1 MTSEAL
7 YFDSLKKLQSRGHL
21 DSDEVELLL
30 EAVFAQQISEIQIGA
45 LLSALSVKGETVE
58 EIVGFA
64 RGMRRFA
71 VALRHNLPRVID
83 TAGTGGDAAGTFNI
97 STAAAFVI
105 AGAGVSV
112 AKHGNRAMS
121 GKCGS
126 ADVLSQLGFNLEAP
140 PSVLNECLAK
150 VGITFLFAP
159 LFHPAM
165 KTVGK
170 VRRELGVRTVF
181 NLLGPLLNPAG
192 ARRQIIGVFSP
203 ALTETLAEALRQLD
217 CEQALLFSG
226 EDGLDEMSV
235 DGRTQI
241 TELRD
246 GKLKTRFVV
255 PEDFGLTRRKRS
267 ELRGGDS
274 AENARIL
281 RNVLEDRCSEAQ
293 RDVVLLNAAAGIYVA
308 GASQSI
314 AEAMTLA
321 RASLS
326 SGSALGKL
334 ELLVN
339 LSKHS
344 LAETA
349 LQ

>member
-1 MTSEAL
+1 MTSQAL
-7 YFDSLKKLQSRGHL
+7 YFDSLKKLQSGSHL

-30 EAVFAQQISEIQIGA
+30 EAVFAEQISEIQIGA

-71 VALRHNLPRVID
+71 VALRHNLPRVVD

-97 STAAAFVI
+97 STAAALVI

-150 VGITFLFAP
+150 AGITFLFAP
-159 LFHPAM
+159 QFHPAM
-165 KTVGK
+165 KAVGK

-192 ARRQIIGVFSP
+192 ARRQIVGVFSLE
-203 ALTETLAEALRQLD
+203 LTERLGEALRQLN
-217 CEQALLFSG
+217 CEQALVFSG
-226 EDGLDEMSV
+226 EEGLDEITLE
-235 DGRTQI
+235 GRTQF

-246 GKLKTRFVV
+246 GVLRTEFLV
-255 PEDFGLTRRKRS
+255 PEDFGLQRRNRS
-267 ELRGGDS
+267 EFQGGDT

-281 RNVLEDRCSEAQ
+281 RDVLENRGREAQ
-293 RDVVLLNAAAGIYVA
+293 RDIVLLNAAAGIYVA
-308 GASQSI
+308 GAASSV
-314 AEAMTLA
+314 AEGLTLA
-321 RASLS
+321 RTSLC

-334 ELLVN
+334 EQLVE
-339 LSKHS
+339 LSNRS
-344 LAETA
+344 LAGTA

>member
-1 MTSEAL
+1 MTPKPFYLDA
-7 YFDSLKKLQSRGHL
+7 LKKLQSRTHL
-21 DSDEVELLL
+21 ESSEAELLL
-30 EAVFAQQISEIQIGA
+30 QAIFEQQLSEVQTAA
-45 LLSALSVKGETVE
+45 LLSSLAAKGETVD

-71 VALRHNLPRVID
+71 VTLKHSQPRLVD

-105 AGAGVSV
+105 AGAGVPV

-126 ADVLSQLGFNLEAP
+126 ADVLSHLGVNIEAP
-140 PSVLNECLAK
+140 VRVLEECLDK
-150 VGITFLFAP
+150 GGITFLFAP

-165 KTVGK
+165 KAVGK

-192 ARRQIIGVFSP
+192 ARRQTVGVFSQP
-203 ALTETLAEALRQLD
+203 LTERLAEALRQLQ
-217 CEQALLFSG
+217 CEQALVFSG
-226 EDGLDEMSV
+226 ENGLDEFSV
-235 DGRTQI
+235 DGTTQV

-246 GKLKTRFVV
+246 GKVKTESVE
-255 PEDFGLTRRKRS
+255 PERFGLARRSRA
-267 ELRGGDS
+267 ELKGGDA

-281 RNVLEDRCSEAQ
+281 RDVFENRGTQAQ

-308 GASQSI
+308 GAAQSVGEGM
-314 AEAMTLA
+314 ALA
-321 RASLS
+321 REALAS
-326 SGSALGKL
+326 GQALAKL
-334 ELLVN
+334 ETLVE
-339 LSKHS
+339 LSNRP
-344 LAETA
+344 LAGA
-349 LQ
+349 AS